1 MKHGPRPTDIDKQAT
16 SEQRKYLTPTKSL
29 IQGKYVSFFKTRV
42 PTRRR
47 EPPIHPG
54 QGCGIHSGSKVWHP
68 ECEARVPAGRGRAV
82 FDRIFGSLKPGY
94 QWRRREGR
102 IMEQL
107 VSSGPG
113 PRGPGQNKK
122 KIKSSS
128 AQAKEVDKRASIV

>member
-1 MKHGPRPTDIDKQAT
+1 MIKDN
-16 SEQRKYLTPTKSL
+16 
-29 IQGKYVSFFKTRV
+29 YVSFFKTRV

-54 QGCGIHSGSKVWHP
+54 QGGEIHSGSQDGHS
-68 ECEARVPAGRGRAV
+68 ECEARVFVGRGRAV
-82 FDRIFGSLKPGY
+82 FDRIFGSLKPSF

-107 VSSGPG
+107 VSSGSG
-113 PRGPGQNKK
+113 PKGPGQNKK

-128 AQAKEVDKRASIV
+128 AQAKKVDKRASIV

>member
-16 SEQRKYLTPTKSL
+16 SEQRKSLTPTKSL

-47 EPPIHPG
+47 EPSIHPG

-102 IMEQL
+102 IMEFKL
-107 VSSGPG
+107 IPSGPG
-113 PRGPGQNKK
+113 ARAPGQNKK
-122 KIKSSS
+122 RNKKR
-128 AQAKEVDKRASIV
+128 QASNKRALTNKRA